1 MWTNRRHYGTDHAK
15 VDVSMWIRKFILGLL
30 LVVTLPGY
38 VFAETVYVTD
48 NLRIGL
54 RPAPDNN
61 APPIGVVVSGMKLEV
76 LKRSDDYVKV
86 RSTDGSEGWIK
97 EIHVT
102 NEVPVR
108 LQLEQ
113 TTSQL
118 QQLKKDTDDKT
129 SQLKTA
135 QESAQQLSNEVEGL
149 RKSNDS
155 LQAELASM
163 NVKQGRSW
171 AWLWVTLVILIALGG
186 GFYAGMVWH
195 RQKVAEKL
203 GGLRF

>member
-1 MWTNRRHYGTDHAK
+1 MWLRQ
-15 VDVSMWIRKFILGLL
+15 FIIGMS
-30 LVVTLPGY
+30 LVVALPGY
-38 VFAETVYVTD
+38 SFAETVYVTD

-61 APPIGVVVSGMKLEV
+61 APPIGVVVSGMKLDV

-86 RSTDGSEGWIK
+86 RSTDGTEGWIK
-97 EIHVT
+97 EIHIT

-118 QQLKKDTDDKT
+118 QQFKKETEDKT
-129 SQLKTA
+129 TQLKTA
-135 QESAQQLSNEVEGL
+135 QDSLQQLNSEVEGL
-149 RKSNDS
+149 RKTNDS
-155 LQAELASM
+155 LQAELAGLS
-163 NVKQGRSW
+163 VKPGRSW
-171 AWLWVTLVILIALGG
+171 TWLWVSLAILIAGGG